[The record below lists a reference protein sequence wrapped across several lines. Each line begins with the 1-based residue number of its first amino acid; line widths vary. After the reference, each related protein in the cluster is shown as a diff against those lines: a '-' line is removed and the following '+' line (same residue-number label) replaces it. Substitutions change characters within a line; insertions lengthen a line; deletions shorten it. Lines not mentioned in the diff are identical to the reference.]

1 MFELWIANSFVKL
14 KYMKYKQHFP
24 TPFTDWEKARVNSEH
39 NYDVL
44 KGIDKEQRDR
54 GLLLWRYFR
63 RNVADGYA
71 YYQIVRVT
79 KKSAIVE
86 VCRGICLDEW
96 TDNMLGESCELPI
109 KIVEDLIKQKDALEK
124 LFGGE

>member
-1 MFELWIANSFVKL
+1 
-14 KYMKYKQHFP
+14 MKYKQHFP
-24 TPFTDWEKARVNSEH
+24 TPLTDWEKARVNSEH

-44 KGIDKEQRDR
+44 KKIDREQRDK
-54 GLLLWRYFR
+54 GELLWRYFR

-71 YYQIVRVT
+71 YYQVVKVT

-96 TDNMLGESCELPI
+96 TDNMLGDSCQLPI
-109 KIVEDLIKQKDALEK
+109 KIVDDLIKQKDAMEK
-124 LFGGE
+124 LFGG

>member
-1 MFELWIANSFVKL
+1 
-14 KYMKYKQHFP
+14 MKYKQQFA
-24 TPFTDWEKARVNSEH
+24 TLLSDLETARVNSDR

-44 KGIDKEQRDR
+44 KTIDREQRNR
-54 GLLLWRYFR
+54 GELLWRYFR

-71 YYQIVRVT
+71 YYQVVRVT

-96 TDNMLGESCELPI
+96 TDNMLGEVCELPI
-109 KIVEDLIKQKDALEK
+109 KIVRDLIEQKDNLEK
-124 LFGGE
+124 LFGG

>member
-1 MFELWIANSFVKL
+1 
-14 KYMKYKQHFP
+14 MKYKQHFP
-24 TPFTDWEKARVNSEH
+24 TPLTDWEKARVNSEH

-44 KGIDKEQRDR
+44 KKIDREQRDK
-54 GLLLWRYFR
+54 GELLWRYFR

-71 YYQIVRVT
+71 YYQVVKVT

-96 TDNMLGESCELPI
+96 TDNMLGDSSQLPI
-109 KIVEDLIKQKDALEK
+109 KIVDDLIKQKDAMEK
-124 LFGGE
+124 LFGG

>member
-1 MFELWIANSFVKL
+1 
-14 KYMKYKQHFP
+14 MKYTQ
-24 TPFTDWEKARVNSEH
+24 PFSISFNDWEKARVNSEH
-39 NYDVL
+39 NYEVL
-44 KGIDKEQRDR
+44 KRIDQQQRDR
-54 GLLLWRYFR
+54 GELLWRYFR

-96 TDNMLGESCELPI
+96 TDNMLGEVCELPI
-109 KIVEDLIKQKDALEK
+109 KIVRDLIEQKDNLEK
-124 LFGGE
+124 LFGR

>member
-1 MFELWIANSFVKL
+1 
-14 KYMKYKQHFP
+14 MKYKQHFK
-24 TPFTDWEKARVNSEH
+24 TEDIDWQEAHVNSKH

-44 KGIDKEQRDR
+44 EGIDKAQRDK
-54 GLLLWRYFR
+54 GELLWRNFR

-71 YYQIVRVT
+71 YYQVVRVT

-86 VCRGICLDEW
+86 VCRGVCLDEW
-96 TDNMLGESCELPI
+96 TDNMLGYECELPI
-109 KIVEDLIKQKDALEK
+109 KIVQDLIHQKDAMNK

>member
-1 MFELWIANSFVKL
+1 
-14 KYMKYKQHFP
+14 MKYKQHFP

-44 KGIDKEQRDR
+44 KGIDMEQRDK
-54 GLLLWRYFR
+54 GLLLWRSFR

-71 YYQIVRVT
+71 YYQVIKVT

-96 TDNMLGESCELPI
+96 TDNMLGEVCELPI
-109 KIVEDLIKQKDALEK
+109 KLVEDLISQKDAMDK
-124 LFGGE
+124 LFGSL

>member
-1 MFELWIANSFVKL
+1 
-14 KYMKYKQHFP
+14 MKYKQHFP

-44 KGIDKEQRDR
+44 NGIDREQRDR

-71 YYQIVRVT
+71 YYQIVKVT
-79 KKSAIVE
+79 KKTAIVE

-109 KIVEDLIKQKDALEK
+109 DIVDNLIKQKDAMEK
-124 LFGGE
+124 LFGG